1 MMQKIAECIT
11 AFLQS
16 HHAIRL
22 EDREVYVYG
31 CDIAVYTF
39 LSTLGL
45 LILGA
50 GFGYLLETS
59 VLIVIF
65 YLNQTM
71 GGGYHANT
79 HFRCFLTMVIGV
91 LVYISTFSLQIPL
104 WGNCVIGFGALTL
117 LLVIPLVLH
126 KNKQYLLVR
135 QAKLKL
141 CSRLVLVAEMLGF
154 IIILLLNN
162 EILQQACAISFLL
175 CAISRIAG
183 LLMQN
188 R

>member
-1 MMQKIAECIT
+1 
-11 AFLQS
+11 
-16 HHAIRL
+16 
-22 EDREVYVYG
+22 
-31 CDIAVYTF
+31 
-39 LSTLGL
+39 
-45 LILGA
+45 
-50 GFGYLLETS
+50 
-59 VLIVIF
+59 
-65 YLNQTM
+65 
-71 GGGYHANT
+71 
-79 HFRCFLTMVIGV
+79 
-91 LVYISTFSLQIPL
+91 
-104 WGNCVIGFGALTL
+104 
-117 LLVIPLVLH
+117 
-126 KNKQYLLVR
+126 KQYLLVR